1 MRPKSVPVTMGSPRF
16 HTVEIEGL
24 GITEAWFPP
33 GAYLPP
39 HIHDRAIFC
48 VMLEGSFDVVFRS
61 KTLACPP
68 TAIHTEPL
76 AERHANR
83 IEGAGAHV
91 LVLQPDPGREQLLR
105 PWAPVLDRI
114 SHLRHAGIAALA
126 ARLCSELRAS
136 DSAAPLAAESLALEM
151 LARATRADAER
162 RHAARPP
169 AWLLRAQEIVHAN
182 ALDRLRV
189 AEIAAE
195 VGVHPSHLARSFRRH
210 FGTTLGGYHRQL
222 RLRWAADRLADSE
235 LSIAEIALRAGFA
248 DQSHFTR
255 AFRRYTGEPPGR
267 FRRAG
272 SRRALPEPD
281 AG

>member
-1 MRPKSVPVTMGSPRF
+1 MGSPRF
-16 HTVEIEGL
+16 RTVEIEGL
-24 GITEAWFPP
+24 GITEARFPP

-39 HIHDRAIFC
+39 HVHDRAIFC

-68 TAIHTEPL
+68 AAIHTEPL

-91 LVLQPDPGREQLLR
+91 LVLQPDPRREQLLR
-105 PWAPVLDRI
+105 PWAPLLDRI

-126 ARLCSELRAS
+126 ARLCEELRAS

-162 RHAARPP
+162 GHALNPP
-169 AWLLRAQEIVHAN
+169 AWLLRAQEIVHAKVLEPLGVA
-182 ALDRLRV
+182 AL
-189 AEIAAE
+189 AAE

-210 FGTTLGGYHRQL
+210 FRTTVGDYHRQL
-222 RLRWAADRLADSE
+222 RLRWAAERLADSDA
-235 LSIAEIALRAGFA
+235 SIAEIALRAGFA

-255 AFRRYTGEPPGR
+255 AFRRFAGEPPGR

-272 SRRALPEPD
+272 SRRAPPEPNGD
-281 AG
+281 